1 LPGQDSP
8 ALAHAALYR
17 GVDPERTI
25 PDLLD
30 IHEDA
35 IRNHP
40 RTLQTRIGP
49 SSLGSECDR
58 CLIREL
64 AGLDREDPED
74 APWLPTLGHAAHDW
88 LEGNIVRWL
97 METRGDRWVP
107 EGKVKV
113 GTVGGVDITGNS
125 DVLDVHSGTVVDY
138 KLVGTT
144 TLRKVRKAGA
154 TLTYRNQA
162 QCYGKGWEDG
172 GFVIKSVAI
181 WFLPRNGFRMS
192 DGHIHQEHYNRA
204 MAERAIARA
213 DMFARAIQQ
222 FGVEV
227 VLAKAPP
234 HTGTEFS
241 CPDPKAEEKVQ
252 RQLDGLIVPTQK

>member
-1 LPGQDSP
+1 MPGLESP
-8 ALAHAALYR
+8 APAHAALYR
-17 GVDPERTI
+17 GVDPESTI

-30 IHEDA
+30 IHEAA

-88 LEGNIVRWL
+88 LEGNIIQHL
-97 METRGDRWVP
+97 MATRTDRWVP
-107 EGKVKV
+107 EGKVAV
-113 GTVGGVDITGNS
+113 GTIGGIEITGHS

-162 QCYGKGWEDG
+162 QSYGKGWEDG

-192 DGHIHQEHYNRA
+192 DGFIHQESYDRS

-213 DMFARAIQQ
+213 DMFARAIQT
-222 FGVEV
+222 FGVEA

-241 CPDPKAEEKVQ
+241 CPDPKAEEKAQ
-252 RQLDGLIVPTQK
+252 RQLDGLIAPATK

>member
-1 LPGQDSP
+1 MND
-8 ALAHAALYR
+8 HAALYR
-17 GVDPERTI
+17 GIDPELVI
-25 PDLLD
+25 PDLLA
-30 IHEDA
+30 IHEAA

-88 LEGNIVRWL
+88 LEGNVIRWL
-97 METRGDRWVP
+97 MDTRSDRYLP
-107 EGKVKV
+107 EGKVAV
-113 GTVGGVDITGNS
+113 GTVGGIEITGHT
-125 DVLDVHSGTVVDY
+125 DVLDIHAGCVVDY

-154 TLTYRNQA
+154 GVTYSNQA
-162 QCYGKGWEDG
+162 HLYGKGWEDG
-172 GFVIKSVAI
+172 GYIVKSVAI

-192 DGHIHQEHYNRA
+192 DGWVHQVPYDRGA
-204 MAERAIARA
+204 AERALARA
-213 DMFARAIQQ
+213 DMFARAIQM
-222 FGVEV
+222 FGVEA

-241 CPDPKAEEKVQ
+241 CPDPKAEEKAQ
-252 RQLDGLIVPTQK
+252 RQLEGLIVPVPKSA